1 MSPFPL
7 CPLCPPS
14 PVVHPPAS
22 GGCFFFFLLSF
33 CVSIFL
39 FCFADLVSSINCLL
53 RPDLPDPV
61 GQWVR
66 PTLFYFQRC
75 SISCTDKLK
84 IIETGYWLFP
94 FASYLT
100 IIFVIYPNW
109 SDMSGHSSQSGGQT
123 LVTPLSYICNNCIS
137 VYVFFCIYL
146 CIFMLLYLCIC
157 WAGRAWQ

>member
-1 MSPFPL
+1 MSPVPTVS
-7 CPLCPPS
+7 CS
-14 PVVHPPAS
+14 AS
-22 GGCFFFFLLSF
+22 SSFWSLFLFFLLSF

-66 PTLFYFQRC
+66 PTRFYFQRC

-123 LVTPLSYICNNCIS
+123 LVTPLSLVIL
-137 VYVFFCIYL
+137 VYLVI
-146 CIFMLLYLCIC
+146 LYLACE
-157 WAGRAWQ
+157 QPVSSL

>member
-22 GGCFFFFLLSF
+22 GACFLLVPFPLSC

-123 LVTPLSYICNNCIS
+123 LVTPLSLVIL
-137 VYVFFCIYL
+137 VYLVI
-146 CIFMLLYLCIC
+146 LYL
-157 WAGRAWQ
+157 ASEQPVSSQ